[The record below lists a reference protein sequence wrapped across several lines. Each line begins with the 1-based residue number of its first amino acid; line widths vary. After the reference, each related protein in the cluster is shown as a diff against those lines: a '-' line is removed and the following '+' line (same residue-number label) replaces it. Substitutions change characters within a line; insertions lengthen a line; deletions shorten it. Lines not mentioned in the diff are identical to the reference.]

1 MTSPHG
7 PGRTDAAGGID
18 HGTAALRA
26 ETLSAETLSAEN
38 LTAEKLSAKK
48 QGAVNRDAFH
58 LGAIGAGLAFAGSLP
73 ALQAAL
79 DGSQPVPPP
88 AGFQRWTAAS
98 PAAAWVTPCAAST
111 GPDPERWWSLSPPA
125 SCFAASWLIPA
136 LPAWAPL
143 FWTKSMNAASTPT
156 C

>member
-79 DGSQPVPPP
+79 DGSNGAAVVQAPPGTGKTTLVPPLV
-88 AGFQRWTAAS
+88 ANLLTGTAARRVVVTQPRGLRRARRAPVRTRNAGGICHPRH
-98 PAAAWVTPCAAST
+98 PA
-111 GPDPERWWSLSPPA
+111 SPP
-125 SCFAASWLIPA
+125 PG
-136 LPAWAPL
+136 
-143 FWTKSMNAASTPT
+143 
-156 C
+156 